1 MKPRNMILSSIGC
14 ALVLVLLAVWG
25 ILDVV
30 WGEAGP
36 EDLVLTIPFLVTSVA
51 FAAIMLARLRQ
62 VNNTPSVVPPRVASA
77 LVERMWRYAR
87 WSRWSASLIIL
98 LSMVVWGVRSQSI
111 LVPAL
116 VGLLAVAATWISLA
130 VFFRPRTRSK

>member
-1 MKPRNMILSSIGC
+1 MKPRDMILSSIGC
-14 ALVLVLLAVWG
+14 ALILVLLAVWG

-62 VNNTPSVVPPRVASA
+62 VNNTHSVMPPRAASTP
-77 LVERMWRYAR
+77 VERMWRYAR

-98 LSMVVWGVRSQSI
+98 LRMVVWGVRSQSI
-111 LVPAL
+111 LAPAL
-116 VGLLAVAATWISLA
+116 VGLFAVLATWISLA
-130 VFFRPRTRSK
+130 VFFRPRTPPK